1 MRRDWMS
8 PLIDIGATDDL
19 ADGAIKM
26 VSVEGRDLLLARV
39 GGDYYAADDRCPH
52 MGGRLSHGRLEGTVV
67 TCPRHGSRFDLT
79 DGHVVRWTKWS
90 GITLSLA
97 KILRSP
103 RPIKIYRVQPQ
114 GDRLMV
120 DVEQTLY
127 A

>member
-1 MRRDWMS
+1 MGR
-8 PLIDIGATDDL
+8 LIDVGATDDV

-26 VSVEGRDLLLARV
+26 VTVEGRDLLLARV
-39 GGDYYAADDRCPH
+39 GEKYYAADDRCPH
-52 MGGRLSHGRLEGTVV
+52 MGGRLSQGRLEGTVV

-90 GITLSLA
+90 GITLILA
-97 KILRSP
+97 KTLKSP

-114 GDRLMV
+114 GDRLLV
-120 DVEQTLY
+120 DLEQTRY

>member
-1 MRRDWMS
+1 MS

-19 ADGAIKM
+19 ADGAIKT
-26 VSVEGRDLLLARV
+26 VTVDGRELLLARV
-39 GGDYYAADDRCPH
+39 GGKYYAADERCPH
-52 MGGRLSHGRLEGTVV
+52 MGGRLSQGRLEGTVI

-103 RPIKIYRVQPQ
+103 RPIKIYQVQQ
-114 GDRLMV
+114 QEDRLLV
-120 DVEQTLY
+120 CLEQTRH

>member
-1 MRRDWMS
+1 MS

-26 VSVEGRDLLLARV
+26 VTVEGHDLLLARV

-79 DGHVVRWTKWS
+79 DGHVVQWTKWS
-90 GITLSLA
+90 GITVSLA

-103 RPIKIYRVQPQ
+103 RPIKIYRVKPQ

-120 DVEQTLY
+120 DV
-127 A
+127 